1 MVYLFVLVCVSGTGN
16 IILMQTLVKIIVLVF
31 FRRKSEEMYFIFYGI
46 NSGRVCI
53 KDGSLTLISVNL
65 GVTNPKVMG

>member
-1 MVYLFVLVCVSGTGN
+1 
-16 IILMQTLVKIIVLVF
+16 
-31 FRRKSEEMYFIFYGI
+31 MYFILYGI